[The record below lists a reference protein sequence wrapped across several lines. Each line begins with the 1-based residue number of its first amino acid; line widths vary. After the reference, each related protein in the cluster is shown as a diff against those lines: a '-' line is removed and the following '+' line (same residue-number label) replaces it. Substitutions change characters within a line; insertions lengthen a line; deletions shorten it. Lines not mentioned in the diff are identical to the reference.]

1 MALVNEFFLE
11 LPRNNMFATIA
22 QEVKIFKVI
31 RPSSDLIDLSVNDVT
46 NSLAAHVIKAM
57 HSAVDEMADEKTFH
71 GYGPEQ
77 GYSFL
82 RELIIKNDFNSRG
95 IHLSTDEVFIND
107 GIKSEIGN
115 IGELLCGDNA
125 IGVSDPI
132 YPVYVE
138 SNVISGRAGIF
149 VNGHW
154 SNVIYLDGNENNGFV
169 PQIPDRQVDIVYLC
183 SPNNPTGMAFSKSQL
198 KKWVDYAL
206 KNNVLI
212 LFDAT
217 YEAYIQAPNI
227 PHSIYEI
234 RGAKKVAIELRSFS
248 RTAGFTGM
256 RCGYTVIPNE
266 LHVQNTEGNSISMN
280 QLWNRRQSIRF
291 NGVSYVT
298 QCAAAAIYT
307 DEGKAEIR
315 KTIDYY
321 MRNVMLM
328 RRELA
333 PTGVRLFGGEH
344 VPYLWMKVPA
354 GVSSYDY
361 FKQMLYGANVVCTPG
376 TAFGP
381 SGEGYVRLS
390 AFASHTDCCNAV
402 ERLKHW
408 L

>member
-11 LPRNNMFATIA
+11 LPRDNMFATIA
-22 QEVKIFKVI
+22 QEVKIFKII
-31 RPSSDLIDLSVNDVT
+31 RPSSDLIDLSVNDVH
-46 NSLAAHVIKAM
+46 NSLAEHVIKAM
-57 HSAVDEMADEKTFH
+57 HSAVDEMSDERTFH

-77 GYSFL
+77 GYGFL
-82 RELIIKNDFNSRG
+82 RELIIKNDFNPRG
-95 IHLSTDEVFIND
+95 IHLSVDEVFIND

-115 IGELLCGDNA
+115 IGEIISSDNA

-149 VNGHW
+149 QNGHW
-154 SNVIYLDGNENNGFV
+154 SNVIYLDCVESNGFV
-169 PQIPDRQVDIVYLC
+169 PQIPDRQVDVVYLC

-256 RCGYTVIPNE
+256 RCGYTVIPHE
-266 LHVQNTEGNSISMN
+266 LHVQNTEGNSISMKE
-280 QLWNRRQSIRF
+280 LWERRQSIRF

-298 QCAAAAIYT
+298 QRAAAAIYAE
-307 DEGKAEIR
+307 EGKAEIR
-315 KTIDYY
+315 KSIDYY
-321 MRNVMLM
+321 IKNVMLM

-333 PTGVRLFGGEH
+333 STGAKIYGGEH
-344 VPYLWMKVPA
+344 VPYLWLKVPD
-354 GVSSYDY
+354 GVSSFDY
-361 FKQMLYGANVVCTPG
+361 FKQMLYGANVVCSPG

-390 AFASHTDCCNAV
+390 AFVSREDCLGAV
-402 ERLKHW
+402 ARLKEW